1 MNGERKPEKL
11 QKKHFGEIFGNLVR
25 HSFLK
30 CLKPISFSLDD
41 GQWVKTFALTT
52 NIHSEIKMKMG

>member
-1 MNGERKPEKL
+1 MGRENLKNY
-11 QKKHFGEIFGNLVR
+11 KKNHFGEIFGNLVR